1 MPLTYTC
8 TGVDPIEARRVLG
21 EVVAEMRR
29 RADVCAATGHVEWT
43 GGKLHLEVDEA
54 HRLDGDGLE
63 LLAHV
68 LRVGRKVGVT
78 GVVRGPSILGRP
90 WGVDTPAGDM
100 LAAGVPLRFE
110 ATSVVGPNLAGSH
123 HPATIATG

>member
-1 MPLTYTC
+1 MALTYTC
-8 TGVDPIEARRVLG
+8 TGDDPTDAHRILLA
-21 EVVAEMRR
+21 VVEEIRR
-29 RADVCAATGHVEWT
+29 RADVCAAAGHAEWT
-43 GGKLHLEVDEA
+43 GDKLHLEVDEA
-54 HRLDGDGLE
+54 HRLNEEGLE
-63 LLAHV
+63 LLGRI

-110 ATSVVGPNLAGSH
+110 ATSTVGPNLAGSH